1 MPNYTTHYKL
11 KKPLQEEFYDI
22 DDHNGNMDI
31 IDEQLKLLSEDS
43 GVIISP
49 DEPEK
54 GDVWIDT
61 DDEEQSGGGVTSVNG
76 KTGDVNLIAKD
87 VDAYAT
93 GETYTKTEVN
103 ELLKNKSESSHKH
116 SADDIN
122 EGTLPIIRGGTGATT
137 ASEALKQLNGVS
149 KLGDTMTGVLKAQNN
164 TSYTIKQVRNVFLIA
179 EGASLPSGANGDIC
193 LIHEV

>member
-1 MPNYTTHYKL
+1 MPKYTTHYKL

-54 GDVWIDT
+54 GEVWIDT
-61 DDEEQSGGGVTSVNG
+61 DEEDEGGVASVNG
-76 KTGDVNLIAKD
+76 KIGHVQLTAKD

-103 ELLKNKSESSHKH
+103 AMLKNGG
-116 SADDIN
+116 DY
-122 EGTLPIIRGGTGATT
+122 LPMSGGTMKGKLILHDDPTEDYE
-137 ASEALKQLNGVS
+137 ASTKHYIDVLVGNLEALL
-149 KLGDTMTGVLKAQNN
+149 
-164 TSYTIKQVRNVFLIA
+164 
-179 EGASLPSGANGDIC
+179 ASL
-193 LIHEV
+193 